1 MMKIALLNFSNLVS
15 SFLVDLLNTSRNS
28 FYTSILCLF
37 FIEDRQD
44 FIPPFCT
51 LLAKFVFSK
60 LFFIY
65 SVIYESKIV
74 SYQSIQYIAF

>member
-28 FYTSILCLF
+28 FYTSILCTF

-44 FIPPFCT
+44 FITPFCT
-51 LLAKFVFSK
+51 LLAKFVLANYFS
-60 LFFIY
+60 
-65 SVIYESKIV
+65 ST
-74 SYQSIQYIAF
+74 Q